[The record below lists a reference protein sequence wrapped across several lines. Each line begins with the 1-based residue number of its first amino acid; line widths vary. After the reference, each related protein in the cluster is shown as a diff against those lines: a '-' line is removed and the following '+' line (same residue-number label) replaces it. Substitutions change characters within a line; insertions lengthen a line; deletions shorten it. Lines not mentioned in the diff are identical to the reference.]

1 MSYEEDLNS
10 RVVNVN
16 FICNSKATAYN
27 LDNSTKILTMTNYLK
42 VVSNP
47 WNFGMLIS
55 AAFFLGSFITTLIFL
70 FKSNISRRFRNRK
83 SKRSFQLELQRY
95 LYDRNARRTP
105 NIVRENTE
113 RVPEEEFLNNLQ
125 SV

>member
-1 MSYEEDLNS
+1 MTDENLMSH
-10 RVVNVN
+10 VVNVH

-70 FKSNISRRFRNRK
+70 FKSNLTRRFRTRNYRK
-83 SKRSFQLELQRY
+83 NSQLELSRY
-95 LYDRNARRTP
+95 ITNRDEKRTR
-105 NIVRENTE
+105 NIVREKLET
-113 RVPEEEFLNNLQ
+113 VSDEEMLKNLQ
-125 SV
+125 SI

>member
-1 MSYEEDLNS
+1 MTDENLMSH
-10 RVVNVN
+10 VVNVH

-70 FKSNISRRFRNRK
+70 FKSNLTRRFRTRNYRK
-83 SKRSFQLELQRY
+83 NSQLELSRY
-95 LYDRNARRTP
+95 ITNRDEKRTR
-105 NIVRENTE
+105 NIVREKLET
-113 RVPEEEFLNNLQ
+113 VSDEEMLKNLR
-125 SV
+125 SI